1 MCYYSFMNLPNKLT
15 IFRIVL
21 VPVLCLVWLFPY
33 DQFGIAFDSLTIGG
47 ISVSYLNLIVMVIFA
62 IASFTD
68 YLDGNIA
75 RKNKIVTTFGK
86 FADPIADKLLVNTML
101 IIMAYKHMI
110 PLVCCIIMI
119 LRDIVVDGC
128 RMIAAQKG
136 VVVSAGLLGK
146 LKTVLQMITIILIL
160 FNNIP
165 FEIWNIPMDELL
177 IWFTTFISMAGGYSY
192 FMQVREY
199 IFESM

>member
-1 MCYYSFMNLPNKLT
+1 MNLPNKLT
-15 IFRIVL
+15 LFRIVL

-33 DQFGIAFDSLTIGG
+33 DQFGVAFDSLTVGG
-47 ISVSYLNLIVMVIFA
+47 ISVSYLNLIVLVIFA
-62 IASFTD
+62 IASITD

-75 RKNKIVTTFGK
+75 RKNHIVTTFGK

-101 IIMAYKHMI
+101 MIMAYKHMI
-110 PLVCCIIMI
+110 PLVCCIVMV

-146 LKTVLQMITIILIL
+146 LKTALQMVTIILIL

>member
-1 MCYYSFMNLPNKLT
+1 MNLPNKLT
-15 IFRIVL
+15 LFRIVL

-33 DQFGIAFDSLTIGG
+33 DQIGVAFGSLTFGG
-47 ISVSYLNLIVMVIFA
+47 ISVSYLNLIVLAIFA
-62 IASFTD
+62 LASITD

-75 RKNKIVTTFGK
+75 RKNNIVTTFGK

-101 IIMAYKHMI
+101 IILSYKRMI

-119 LRDIVVDGC
+119 CRDIVVDGC

-146 LKTVLQMITIILIL
+146 LKTALQMFTIILIL
-160 FNNIP
+160 INNIP
-165 FEIWNIPMDELL
+165 FEIWNIPVDEIL

>member
-1 MCYYSFMNLPNKLT
+1 MNLPNKLT
-15 IFRIVL
+15 LFRIVL

-33 DQFGIAFDSLTIGG
+33 DQFGIAFDSLTVGG
-47 ISVSYLNLIVMVIFA
+47 ISVSYLNLIVLAIFG

-68 YLDGNIA
+68 FLDGKIA
-75 RKNKIVTTFGK
+75 RKNNIVTTFGK

-101 IIMAYKHMI
+101 IIMTYKHMI
-110 PLVCCIIMI
+110 PLVCCIVMI
-119 LRDIVVDGC
+119 LRDIIVDGC

-136 VVVSAGLLGK
+136 VVVSAGMLGK
-146 LKTVLQMITIILIL
+146 LKTALQMVTIVLIL

-165 FEIWNIPMDELL
+165 FEIWNIPLDEIL
-177 IWFTTFISMAGGYSY
+177 IWFTTFISIAGGYSY
-192 FMQVREY
+192 FMQVKEY

>member
-1 MCYYSFMNLPNKLT
+1 MNLPNKLT
-15 IFRIVL
+15 LFRIVL

-47 ISVSYLNLIVMVIFA
+47 ISVSYLNLIVLAIFG

-68 YLDGNIA
+68 FLDGNIA
-75 RKNKIVTTFGK
+75 RKKHIVTTFGK

-101 IIMAYKHMI
+101 IIMAYKRMI

-119 LRDIVVDGC
+119 LRDIIVDGC

-136 VVVSAGLLGK
+136 VVVSAGMLGK
-146 LKTVLQMITIILIL
+146 LKTALQMVTIVVIL

-165 FEIWNIPMDELL
+165 FEIWNIPLDEIL
-177 IWFTTFISMAGGYSY
+177 IWFTTFISIAGGYSY
-192 FMQVREY
+192 FMQVKEY